1 MSDLLTVQDLAVEFV
16 ERGAITN
23 RPLRGIDM
31 AILPG
36 EILGVVGET
45 GCGKSL
51 TGLAILGL
59 LPAGAR
65 RSGRIAIDG
74 TEQQPGSA
82 NSAAMRG
89 DVVSLVFQNPGN
101 AFNPVFTI
109 GAQMRDVI
117 KRHKT
122 MTRSEAR
129 AHILRYLGLVG
140 LPDPERVSRSYP
152 HELSGGMLQRAMI
165 AMALLCEP
173 RLLILDEPTTSLDAS
188 VAQQILRLVLELRAT
203 FQFGVLLITHN
214 LGVVRDVCDRVAVL
228 YAGRVVE
235 TGPTSV
241 VLDAPRHPYTRGLLG
256 ALPGRHKAVT
266 PLEAISGSDPS
277 NLLGI
282 SGCSFTNRCSYAVEE
297 CRMTDP
303 QLLPVAPLQ
312 EAACFRSSEL

>member
-1 MSDLLTVQDLAVEFV
+1 MSELLAVRDLAVEFI
-16 ERGAITN
+16 ERGAVTN
-23 RPLRGIDM
+23 RPIRGIDI
-31 AILPG
+31 AIAPG

-74 TEQQPGSA
+74 TDQQPGSA
-82 NSAAMRG
+82 DSASMRG
-89 DVVSLVFQNPGN
+89 DVVSLVFQNPGS

-109 GAQMRDVI
+109 GAQMLDVI

-122 MTRSEAR
+122 MNRSEAR

-140 LPDPERVSRSYP
+140 LRDPERVSRSYP

-188 VAQQILRLVLELRAT
+188 VAQQILRLVLELREI

-214 LGVVRDVCDRVAVL
+214 LGVVRDVSDRVAVL

-235 TGPTSV
+235 TGSTNV

-256 ALPGRHKAVT
+256 ALPGRHKADAA
-266 PLEAISGSDPS
+266 LEAISGSVPS
-277 NLLGI
+277 NLLGMT
-282 SGCSFTNRCSYAVEE
+282 GCSFANRCSYAIEE
-297 CRMTDP
+297 CHTTDP
-303 QLLPVAPLQ
+303 RLLPIAPFQ
-312 EAACFRSSEL
+312 EAACVRSAEL

>member
-1 MSDLLTVQDLAVEFV
+1 MSELLSVHDLAVEFV
-16 ERGAITN
+16 ERGAVTN
-23 RPLRGIDM
+23 RPLRGIDISI
-31 AILPG
+31 APG

-65 RSGRIAIDG
+65 RSGRITIAG
-74 TEQQPGSA
+74 AEQQPGSPG
-82 NSAAMRG
+82 SAAMRG
-89 DVVSLVFQNPGN
+89 DVVSLVFQNPGT

-122 MTRSEAR
+122 MTRGEAG

-140 LPDPERVSRSYP
+140 LRDPERVSRSYP

-188 VAQQILRLVLELRAT
+188 IAQQILRLVLELRET
-203 FQFGVLLITHN
+203 FRFGVLLITHN
-214 LGVVRDVCDRVAVL
+214 LGVVRDICDRVAVL

-235 TGPTSV
+235 TGPTNV
-241 VLDAPRHPYTRGLLG
+241 VLDEPRHPYTRGLLG
-256 ALPGRHKAVT
+256 ALPGRHKAGT
-266 PLEAISGSDPS
+266 ALEAISGSVPS
-277 NLLGI
+277 NMLGI
-282 SGCSFTNRCSYAVEE
+282 SGCSFANRCSYAIED
-297 CRMTDP
+297 CRVNDP
-303 QLLPVAPLQ
+303 QLLQVAPLQ
-312 EAACFRSSEL
+312 ESACLRSAEL